1 MNSKKVLKLTFAR
14 VYPFYSNKVER
25 KGRNKTE
32 VNETMHR
39 IISGNH

>member
-1 MNSKKVLKLTFAR
+1 MNGEKVFKLTFAR
-14 VYPFYSNKVER
+14 VYPFYGNKVER

-39 IISGNH
+39 IILGNH